1 MFFPYGDTP
10 NPRGFR
16 PWMTRALILANLA
29 VYFLISSPLA
39 GLQAG
44 SADPG
49 WQAYLDFLGTYLGGL
64 TPEVISGITK
74 YDLYTFAHGFQPGAP
89 SIQDLFFSIFL
100 HGGLLHLLGNMLF
113 LWIYGD
119 NVEHK
124 LGRLGFLAAYLVTG
138 AAATLSYSVLAG
150 DSMTPLVGASGAIS
164 GILGLYFILFPKNRV
179 KIFVFLFPLLVTV
192 WHVPARIVLAIY
204 LLADNLLP
212 LVLGADSGVAHGAHI
227 GGFVA
232 GVVLAVSGRVLSLG
246 AGRLKKVFGPRQVVR
261 KVPRSP
267 RPDPRTVIIDAEYVD
282 EDRN

>member
-10 NPRGFR
+10 NPRGFK
-16 PWMTRALILANLA
+16 PWMTRLLILANFA

-39 GLQAG
+39 GQQA
-44 SADPG
+44 SAADPG
-49 WQAYLDFLGTYLGGL
+49 WLAYLEFLAGHLGAL
-64 TPEVISGITK
+64 TPEVISGITR
-74 YDLYTFAHGFQPGAP
+74 YDLYTFAHGFQPGSP
-89 SIQDLFFSIFL
+89 SIQDLLFSIFL

-124 LGRLGFLAAYLVTG
+124 LGRLGFLVAYLVTG
-138 AAATLSYSVLAG
+138 VAATLSYAALAG
-150 DSMTPLVGASGAIS
+150 NSMTPLVGASGAIS

-192 WHVPARIVLAIY
+192 WHVPARIVLALY

-212 LVLGADSGVAHGAHI
+212 LVLGADSGVAYGAHI

-232 GVVLAVSGRVLSLG
+232 GVVLAVSGRAMSRA
-246 AGRLKKVFGPRQVVR
+246 AGWLKKAFGPRQVVK
-261 KVPRSP
+261 KVPRSN

-282 EDRN
+282 DVRN